1 MRDFFAECLLL
12 GFSLKLVSW
21 GKILGGKNAAGHGYK
36 VRRKL
41 DGYRF
46 SSRDGKF
53 LLDFGQVPVF
63 WYAVGSR
70 AFVAFGV
77 KKR

>member
-1 MRDFFAECLLL
+1 MRNFFAECLLL

-21 GKILGGKNAAGHGYK
+21 GKILGGKNAAGHGDK

-41 DGYRF
+41 DRYCF
-46 SSRDGKF
+46 SGRDGKF
-53 LLDFGQVPVF
+53 LLNLGQMSVF
-63 WYAVGSR
+63 WYAVGPR